1 MADDP
6 YDLFTRCHR
15 LYVQGVRRAISE
27 RLESVFGEDWW
38 NFGVWPALS
47 DNQRESLRVGME
59 REKRPN
65 LAAYLD
71 SGLFPNI
78 VKRNHA
84 AAFVDALPDIDFAL
98 GQFRGIAHMRNEWAH
113 VPPDRLASD
122 KVRATIEAMTSLLIS
137 LRCREVL
144 EVDKMTN
151 YGPGDLQVT
160 SEASPDAEPELLG
173 DEARN
178 ELTEASLGLWRE
190 LQSYLALDSATV
202 NAGDGGH
209 NEILVRVRVSN
220 VAPIGEGRPE
230 VYFREVHLSIVS
242 QGGHK
247 SMGLGRLEPGQA
259 VEREFTFHP
268 KELASVVFE
277 VKGDLD
283 PDRFFRVQRTAGLPT
298 DVVTPLLREFTE
310 RFAGIQINEPLI
322 EALAAVRSVGPE
334 ITLSDAARVRQDLK
348 QAQSLIAEKEA
359 SLQDLFQDFHLNKQT
374 RIGAQSHEVWKLLR
388 EVSTRIEAVDAAI
401 GSTDPEAAA
410 KAIRSL
416 EQLQLAIRQVEET
429 TRSMGA

>member
-15 LYVQGVRRAISE
+15 LYVQGMRRAISE
-27 RLESVFGEDWW
+27 RLESAFGEDWW
-38 NFGVWPALS
+38 NLGVWPALS

-59 REKRPN
+59 REKRSN

-71 SGLFPNI
+71 SGLFPNV

-84 AAFVDALPDIDFAL
+84 AAFADALPDIDLAL
-98 GQFRGIAHMRNEWAH
+98 GQFRWVAHMRNQWAH
-113 VPPDRLASD
+113 VPPEGLASD
-122 KVRATIEAMTSLLIS
+122 KVRATVEAMTSLLIS

-160 SEASPDAEPELLG
+160 SEASPNAEPGLLG
-173 DEARN
+173 DEEDN
-178 ELTEASLGLWRE
+178 ELTEAPLELWHE
-190 LQSYLALDSATV
+190 LQSYLALDSFVV
-202 NAGDGGH
+202 NAGDGRQ
-209 NEILVRVRVSN
+209 NETPVRVRVSN

-242 QGGHK
+242 QRGHQ
-247 SMGLGRLEPGQA
+247 SMGLGRLEPGQSA
-259 VEREFTFHP
+259 EREFTFDA

-283 PDRFFRVQRTAGLPT
+283 PDSFFRVRRTAGLPN
-298 DVVTPLLREFTE
+298 DVVAPLLREFTE
-310 RFAGIQINEPLI
+310 RFAGIQIIQPLT
-322 EALAAVRSVGPE
+322 EALAAVRSVGPD
-334 ITLSDAARVRQDLK
+334 ITLSDAARVRQDLSHV
-348 QAQSLIAEKEA
+348 QSLISEKEA
-359 SLQDLFQDFHLNKQT
+359 SLQDLFRDFHLNKQT
-374 RIGAQSHEVWKLLR
+374 KIGAHSHEVWKLLR
-388 EVSTRIEAVDAAI
+388 EVSTRIEAVDTAI
-401 GSTDPEAAA
+401 GSTDPQGAAE
-410 KAIRSL
+410 AIRSL